1 MKKRCSVLFLSLM
14 LVLILVHPGRGSTL
28 DALPPWPDNA
38 LYGVVHLDRPDA
50 ILQRVVSSF
59 LYRSA
64 AAYAPEMGMLTG
76 WLGNMPVTS
85 LSIAAGQTEK
95 GYSLQG
101 AATFTEGKK
110 ELLAKLAQ
118 GKGEEGDFD
127 ALVDSPLPG
136 QLLLVPDQ
144 GANYALING
153 GVAFVLLTVEKEMV
167 LFGFSPEDLAAAREA
182 LQNET
187 KRMKVDR
194 ALPQG
199 SFFRFHD
206 NGMVATQLQ
215 AESTGAL
222 KAPEGSLSAEIGFEM
237 TDRGFDLSV
246 FTNFAKVFG
255 VAEEDGAFHP
265 IPIEDRVLLGGG
277 KPWFSVI
284 GQSFFKKSH
293 IQALRD
299 SAAAGDEDSVEIVKL
314 LDAAK
319 QFGIDDDAIL
329 SILKTVGI
337 VLGGQTRAF
346 GNTLPGGYFYLS
358 GKKEDVALLLPLME
372 MAAKESGMPFEP
384 LALPGWTAL
393 YVIKDP
399 GDFVMGIREG
409 TIVIG
414 LLNPEG
420 LSVAPELS
428 ARMKTLYEETDLY
441 GFFNLDLS
449 ALRAALIPLLNP
461 DGPMAPL
468 LIENGMAEGL
478 PWILEGL
485 KMTAEID
492 SLNIQAAAA
501 DRADFAVLTAAPD
514 PKEIGQIDA
523 FAARWKELA
532 PPEPEEE
539 ELLSSDVVSEEPAV
553 KEAPKAPAKP

>member
-1 MKKRCSVLFLSLM
+1 MKKRCSALFLSLM
-14 LVLILVHPGRGSTL
+14 LVLILVHPGRASTL

-38 LYGVVHLDRPDA
+38 LYGVIHLDRPDGV
-50 ILQRVVSSF
+50 LQRVVSSYI
-59 LYRSA
+59 YRSA
-64 AAYAPEMGMLTG
+64 AAFVPEMGMLTG
-76 WLGNMPVTS
+76 WLGNLPVTAFS
-85 LSIAAGQTEK
+85 LVAGQTEK

-101 AATFTEGKK
+101 AATFSEGKK
-110 ELLAKLAQ
+110 QLLAKMAE

-127 ALVDSPLPG
+127 ALLDSPLPG

-144 GANYALING
+144 GGNYALING
-153 GVAFVLLTVEKEMV
+153 GVAFVLLAVEKDMV

-182 LQNET
+182 LQGGA
-187 KRMKVDR
+187 KRMKIDR

-206 NGMVATQLQ
+206 NGMVASQLQ
-215 AESTGAL
+215 AESKGAL
-222 KAPEGSLSAEIGFEM
+222 KAPDGLLAGEIGFET

-246 FTNFAKVFG
+246 FTNFAKIFA
-255 VAEEDGAFHP
+255 VAEGDGAPHP
-265 IPIEDRVLLGGG
+265 VPVEERVLLGGG
-277 KPWFSVI
+277 KPWFTAI
-284 GQSFFKKSH
+284 GQSFLKKSH

-299 SAAAGDEDSVEIVKL
+299 SAAAGDEDSVEMVKL
-314 LDAAK
+314 LDAAE
-319 QFGIDDDAIL
+319 QFGINDDAIL

-337 VLGGQTRAF
+337 VLGGQTRMF
-346 GNTLPGGYFYLS
+346 GNALPGGYIYLS

-372 MAAKESGMPFEP
+372 MAVKESGMPFEP

-393 YVIKDP
+393 YAIKDP

-420 LSVAPELS
+420 LSAAPELS
-428 ARMKTLYEETDLY
+428 VRMKTLYEQKDLY
-441 GFFNLDLS
+441 GFFNLDMS
-449 ALRAALIPLLNP
+449 AVRSTLIPLLNP

-468 LIENGMAEGL
+468 LIEGDMVEGL

-485 KMTAEID
+485 KMSAEID
-492 SLNIQAAAA
+492 SLNIQAVSV
-501 DRADFAVLTAAPD
+501 DRADFSILTAVPD
-514 PKEIGQIDA
+514 PKEIEQMDA

-539 ELLSSDVVSEEPAV
+539 ETESSDVVSGEPVV
-553 KEAPKAPAKP
+553 K